1 MSPPSA
7 LQLGPGKPVP
17 NPGVPVGGPWPPPPG
32 GRRTKRELFWRRGTC
47 SPLRIFSW
55 LCAPTVPNRA
65 TPLKADF
72 GLWQECAGLDGLLS
86 STENPWLPAW
96 LGCPRSRPRLLRGG
110 AGIMDRRLRTAATWG
125 VLMPSLLSTSRRGCE
140 DTLKAEGATEA
151 PTPRGAWEPG
161 FKAGALAPWP
171 LPAARAVPSC
181 STCQGFGAEEPR
193 CRLSRGD
200 WTRNGG
206 GGKAG
211 AGVGRGPASPPLG
224 QGQQREGLRST
235 EPRGWQAPA
244 SCLGAVGGRAGSSAE
259 AAAASAGVKYSRP

>member
-32 GRRTKRELFWRRGTC
+32 GRRTKRKLFWRRGTC

-96 LGCPRSRPRLLRGG
+96 LGCPGSRPRLLRGG

-171 LPAARAVPSC
+171 LPAARQFPPAPPARALGQKSPAVGCREGTGPG
-181 STCQGFGAEEPR
+181 TGEAGKRARAWAEGRPLLPWVKGSSGRGSGPR
-193 CRLSRGD
+193 SP
-200 WTRNGG
+200 GG
-206 GGKAG
+206 G
-211 AGVGRGPASPPLG
+211 RPPRRVWVL
-224 QGQQREGLRST
+224 
-235 EPRGWQAPA
+235 W
-244 SCLGAVGGRAGSSAE
+244 VGGRGARQRQQRLRR
-259 AAAASAGVKYSRP
+259 V